1 MSTADILPLLM
12 FLTLLIGILIGFPV
26 SFTIGGVAIIFG
38 FIGYACDLFHL
49 SDFSMVPSR
58 IFGIVNKVNLMAV
71 PLFAFMGIMLE
82 KTGIAKELLEAMGHL
97 FKSIKGGLF
106 LSVLI
111 VGTVLAATTGIIG
124 ATVVTMSII
133 ALPTMLKYKY
143 NTEMSCGIIAASGT
157 LGQIIPPSIV
167 LVLLGDMMQVGVGDL
182 FLAAIIPG
190 FLLVLGYALFL
201 LVATTI
207 KPRLAPKMS
216 HDNINGTDRHS
227 VKEILIA
234 LSAPVILVLIVL
246 GSIMYGL
253 ATPTEAAA
261 CGAVGT
267 IIITIF
273 KRKYSWSALKDSCYE
288 TTKLAAMVFAILIG
302 AQFFGVVFRGI
313 EGETLVLDF
322 VTKMDFSAP
331 VVILFLMLI
340 MFFLGFFLDFLEICF
355 IVIPIMYPLF
365 LHYKIDLLWLSILM
379 ALNLQTSFLTP
390 PFGFALFYL
399 KGSAPK
405 EIKTS
410 HIYKGIVPFIAIQII
425 VVLIIYC
432 FPAISTWLPKQ
443 FNKPKVTVM
452 ASQK

>member
-26 SFTIGGVAIIFG
+26 AFTIGGVAIIFG
-38 FIGYACDLFHL
+38 FIGYFCDIFHL
-49 SDFSMVPSR
+49 TDFSMVPGR
-58 IFGIVNKVNLMAV
+58 VFGIVSKVNLMAV

-82 KTGIAKELLEAMGHL
+82 KTGLAKELLEAMGRL
-97 FKSIKGGLF
+97 FKNVKGGLF

-124 ATVVTMSII
+124 ATVVTMSVI
-133 ALPTMLKYKY
+133 ALPTMLKHKY

-157 LGQIIPPSIV
+157 LGQIIPPSII

-182 FLAAIIPG
+182 FLGAIIPG
-190 FLLVLGYALFL
+190 GLLVMGYALFL
-201 LVATTI
+201 VAATTF
-207 KPRLAPKMS
+207 KPSLAPKMKEENAS
-216 HDNINGTDRHS
+216 DNFDNSIKG
-227 VKEILIA
+227 ILAAI
-234 LSAPVILVLIVL
+234 SAPAILVFIVL
-246 GSIMYGL
+246 GSIIYGI

-267 IIITIF
+267 ILITIV
-273 KRKYSWSALKDSCYE
+273 KRKYSWLALKASCYE
-288 TTKLAAMVFAILIG
+288 TTKLGAMIFTILIG

-313 EGETLVLDF
+313 EGEILVIDF
-322 VTKMDFSAP
+322 VTQMDFSAP

-365 LHYKIDLLWLSILM
+365 LHYNIDLLWLSILM
-379 ALNLQTSFLTP
+379 ALNLQSSFLTP

-405 EIKTS
+405 EIKTT
-410 HIYKGIVPFIAIQII
+410 HIYKGVLPFIAIQMI
-425 VVLIIYC
+425 VVLVIYC
-432 FPAISTWLPKQ
+432 FPTLATWLPHQ
-443 FNKPKVTVM
+443 FNKPKAPSTLM
-452 ASQK
+452 QK

>member
-12 FLTLLIGILIGFPV
+12 FLALLIGILIGFPV
-26 SFTIGGVAIIFG
+26 AFTIGGVAIIFG

-49 SDFSMVPSR
+49 SDFSMVPGR
-58 IFGIVNKVNLMAV
+58 VFGIVNKINLMAV

-82 KTGIAKELLEAMGHL
+82 KTGIAKDLLEAMAQL
-97 FKSIKGGLF
+97 LKNIKGGLF

-133 ALPTMLKYKY
+133 ALPTMLKHKY

-157 LGQIIPPSIV
+157 LGQIIPPSII

-182 FLAAIIPG
+182 FLGAIIPG
-190 FLLVLGYALFL
+190 GLLVLGYALFL
-201 LVATTI
+201 FIATTL
-207 KPRLAPKMS
+207 KPNLAPKMQIQQTDKNL
-216 HDNINGTDRHS
+216 DNSING
-227 VKEILIA
+227 ILTA
-234 LSAPVILVLIVL
+234 LSAPAILVFIVL
-246 GSIMYGL
+246 GSIIYGL

-267 IIITIF
+267 IFITIA
-273 KRKYSWSALKDSCYE
+273 KRKYSWLALKDSCYE

-313 EGETLVLDF
+313 EGEILVIDF
-322 VTKMDFSAP
+322 VTKMDFSAS
-331 VVILFLMLI
+331 VVILILMLI

-355 IVIPIMYPLF
+355 IIIPIMYPLF
-365 LHYKIDLLWLSILM
+365 LHFKIDLLWLSILM

-410 HIYKGIVPFIAIQII
+410 HIYKGVIPFIAIQLI
-425 VVLIIYC
+425 VVLVIYS
-432 FPAISTWLPKQ
+432 FPTLSTWLPSQ
-443 FNKPKVTVM
+443 FNKPKNSTTILE
-452 ASQK
+452 K